1 MSADEARRVELK
13 LEAERLKENA
23 ALQLAFDAAR
33 QEALEALAVADAAD
47 VHGVLRLQARV
58 AAIDEIR
65 AQLDRII
72 VAAPKARRAVI

>member
-1 MSADEARRVELK
+1 MSPDEARRVELK

-33 QEALEALAVADAAD
+33 QEALAVADAAD
-47 VHGVLRLQARV
+47 VHGVLRLQARA